1 MQSVPFDPDNA
12 AMVEAILSIPAFAP
26 LGKGRLADV
35 MRTTTIRDY
44 AEKELVITQ
53 GETDSCMFF
62 LMSGHLA
69 VEVDGVQISVL
80 EAPGTIFGEM
90 GVIETAPRSASVT
103 AMEPSRCLAMDIA
116 FFDRLEGR
124 AKLAVQAFFYKMFYE
139 VLVQRLRETN
149 ERIADLDMQRF
160 VLENMEID

>member
-1 MQSVPFDPDNA
+1 MNSIPFDPEDA
-12 AMVEAILSIPAFAP
+12 ALVEAILRIPAFTP
-26 LGKGRLADV
+26 LGAGRLADV

-44 AEKELVITQ
+44 AEKEPVITQ
-53 GETDSCMFF
+53 GETDRCMFF
-62 LMSGHLA
+62 LMNGRLNVDVNG
-69 VEVDGVQISVL
+69 VEVGVL
-80 EAPGTIFGEM
+80 ERPGIVFGEM

-103 AMEPSRCLAMDIA
+103 ALEPSRCLALDVA

-139 VLVQRLRETN
+139 VLVERLRETN

-160 VLENMEID
+160 VMENMEID